1 MNVRATVLKLLLG
14 IPFPCLS
21 QLEALKGR
29 VPDPTELTEKLF
41 VLCNKIEEL
50 GTAELGTAGLS
61 HVLAKLGGTN
71 CGKLS

>member
-50 GTAELGTAGLS
+50 GTAGLS